1 MFGLKGAYFYLIALQ
16 VTFIKFFKKVYFS
29 SNRYNNSLK
38 SKIPTQVF
46 FNPNPFLL
54 SIISPFKRKSFKF
67 NEIDPNNFWLENKDR
82 DIKDHHNF
90 LWLNLID
97 RKIDGKNI
105 QKIIDLWMLKYSNYK
120 KKISI

>member
-1 MFGLKGAYFYLIALQ
+1 MFGLKVAYFYLIALQ

-29 SNRYNNSLK
+29 SNRYNNSIK

-54 SIISPFKRKSFKF
+54 SIISPYKYKKNSFKI
-67 NEIDPNNFWLENKDR
+67 NDINPNDFWLENKKDKI
-82 DIKDHHNF
+82 IKHHSF
-90 LWLNLID
+90 LWLSLLD

-105 QKIIDLWMLKYSNYK
+105 QRIIYL
-120 KKISI
+120 

>member
-54 SIISPFKRKSFKF
+54 SIISPYKKKSFKIS
-67 NEIDPNNFWLENKDR
+67 EINPNDFWLEKTKSDKKR
-82 DIKDHHNF
+82 QHDY
-90 LWLNLID
+90 LWLNLIN
-97 RKIDGKNI
+97 RKTDGKNL
-105 QKIIDLWMLKYSNYK
+105 QKIIVLNLIR
-120 KKISI
+120 KILIEK